1 MFFDYLEIYNSLT
14 LIMTKMPLEAIN
26 TLQNAVVF
34 SGIHAIY
41 HYLQIFG
48 RKTFLLICMHV
59 PNIYELA
66 RSCIISMRWKFLARR
81 KERKK
86 RLSLD

>member
-1 MFFDYLEIYNSLT
+1 MTWSNKNNKNNKLREKNVFFDYLEIYNSLT

-48 RKTFLLICMHV
+48 RKTFLLICMF
-59 PNIYELA
+59 PIY
-66 RSCIISMRWKFLARR
+66 MN
-81 KERKK
+81 
-86 RLSLD
+86 